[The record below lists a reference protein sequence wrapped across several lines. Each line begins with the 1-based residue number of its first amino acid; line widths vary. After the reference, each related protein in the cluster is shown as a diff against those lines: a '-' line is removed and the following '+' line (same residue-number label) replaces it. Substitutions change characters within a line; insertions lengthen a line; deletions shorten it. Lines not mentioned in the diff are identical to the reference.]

1 MVGLTKYLIG
11 AMVLIVGVSGCE
23 RSCEATCRKVL
34 KCEGLPTNELS
45 IGECNAECV
54 RQGEYFEDNEDD
66 DFGFAVRIGGAWMA
80 IGAKIALEDPDV
92 GGRVYMYKFNTSNS
106 QYELKSIL
114 ISPNGPETS
123 RH

>member
-1 MVGLTKYLIG
+1 MEFAPVVGLTKYLIG
-11 AMVLIVGVSGCE
+11 AAVLIVGASGCD

-66 DFGFAVRIGGAWMA
+66 EGAFVFSAHKKCLNQSTCDEILDGACYYDELFGF
-80 IGAKIALEDPDV
+80 
-92 GGRVYMYKFNTSNS
+92 
-106 QYELKSIL
+106 
-114 ISPNGPETS
+114 
-123 RH
+123 